1 MGWCGGGICLAR
13 QRYGERGKM
22 DEKNWEKRE
31 VERTREETGN
41 RGKKKKGRRVCLK
54 ISFI

>member
-22 DEKNWEKRE
+22 DEKSWEKRE